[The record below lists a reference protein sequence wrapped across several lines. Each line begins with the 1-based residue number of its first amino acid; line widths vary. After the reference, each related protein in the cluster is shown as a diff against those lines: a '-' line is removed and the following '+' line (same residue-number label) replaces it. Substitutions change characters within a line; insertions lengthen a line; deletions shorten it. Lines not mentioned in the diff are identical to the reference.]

1 MASIRKPD
9 KKWEYTIRYKEK
21 NGNSQRKSKSGFTKK
36 SDAIQAAAEM
46 ELKLKK
52 DKFIDSDITLVDY
65 YQNWLNTYK
74 IGKHAR
80 VTEVRYNT
88 IKKQLAAYFGNSK
101 KIKTIT
107 RSEWQRF
114 INFFG
119 KSHAKETV
127 SKLNGYAR
135 AMAKSAVAD
144 RIIDFD
150 FTEGAILTDDKG
162 KNNELKFLQVNDYKK
177 LKKYVFENA
186 TINKIF
192 NYIIATGIMTGA
204 RFSEILALTWKDID
218 FKTKKI
224 DINKSWD
231 YTYTKKFK
239 ETKTQSSNR
248 EINIDNDLTNLLKK
262 LKKEQ
267 TEYFKS
273 INYFSLNNLIF
284 LNKKLKIITD
294 PAINKDLKNIEK
306 RLNISPIITFHG
318 LRHTHVSYL
327 LSRGVDIN
335 YISHRLGHSNVAI
348 TMRVYTHLLKDY
360 EEKEAKKAVL
370 ALEAL

>member
-1 MASIRKPD
+1 
-9 KKWEYTIRYKEK
+9 
-21 NGNSQRKSKSGFTKK
+21 
-36 SDAIQAAAEM
+36 
-46 ELKLKK
+46 
-52 DKFIDSDITLVDY
+52 
-65 YQNWLNTYK
+65 
-74 IGKHAR
+74 
-80 VTEVRYNT
+80 
-88 IKKQLAAYFGNSK
+88 
-101 KIKTIT
+101 
-107 RSEWQRF
+107 
-114 INFFG
+114 
-119 KSHAKETV
+119 
-127 SKLNGYAR
+127 
-135 AMAKSAVAD
+135 
-144 RIIDFD
+144 
-150 FTEGAILTDDKG
+150 
-162 KNNELKFLQVNDYKK
+162 
-177 LKKYVFENA
+177 
-186 TINKIF
+186 
-192 NYIIATGIMTGA
+192 MTGA
-204 RFSEILALTWKDID
+204 RFSEILALTWKDIN
-218 FKTKKI
+218 FSKQI
-224 DINKSWD
+224 IQINKSWD